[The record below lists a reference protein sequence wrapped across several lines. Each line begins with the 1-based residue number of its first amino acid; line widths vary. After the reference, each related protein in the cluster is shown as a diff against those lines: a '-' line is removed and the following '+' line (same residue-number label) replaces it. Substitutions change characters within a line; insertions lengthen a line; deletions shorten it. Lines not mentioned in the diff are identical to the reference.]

1 MPTARQTDDNGFII
15 IADNPISR
23 AGIFQYLGSSID
35 PMANP
40 NEIYN
45 VLRPESELA
54 DPECINSFKLIP
66 IVDDHTMIGTNYTP
80 AEEKG
85 VHGSTGENVRFENNV
100 LFSNLKIF
108 SDTLAKLI
116 ESGKRH
122 LSLGYKCVYEKASGV
137 FNGQSYDYI
146 QRNLRGNHLALVDQ
160 SRCDVLVLDTKE
172 CFDYADV
179 KIELKKYSATSQEPQ
194 MTITAEQLKTTLD
207 EALKPIKARL
217 DAFDAAEEEKKKDAE
232 KESADKK
239 AADEAAEKEKTDKEA
254 ADKKAKDESETEA
267 EKEKAKGM
275 DAAEVKKLND
285 KIEALEKD
293 GMKTIMTQIGAR
305 DKLVARLT
313 PHIGTFDAKE
323 KTLGEVAK
331 YGVEKLQLKC
341 AEGQEIAAL
350 DGFLHNRPNPLEQ
363 KTVSMDGKTQAS
375 EGGAVHKY
383 LKAVKQ

>member
-1 MPTARQTDDNGFII
+1 MRVTMPTARQTDDNGFII

-108 SDTLAKLI
+108 
-116 ESGKRH
+116 
-122 LSLGYKCVYEKASGV
+122 YEKASGV